1 MRLFP
6 FIVSTI
12 ITLLLIFA
20 LDKKWGSIPPLGK
33 FLSPQQGFWQ
43 NAEPAD
49 YDFSESLCFENLKGS
64 TDVYIDERLVPHI
77 FAENDE
83 DAYFVQGF
91 IHAKFR
97 LWQMEFQTMAAAG
110 RISEI
115 LGSDPRFL
123 RYDREQ
129 RRLGMV
135 YGAENAVKEI
145 NKDPA
150 SKAAVTAYSAG
161 VNAYINS
168 LTESSL
174 PVEYKLL
181 GYKPEKWTN
190 LKVALFLKMMSKD
203 LAGFERDLEFTNA
216 KSVFN
221 TDEMDI
227 IFPQY
232 SDSSVPI
239 VPKGSAFDTAGI
251 VPLPPPTA
259 DSLYFIKDTTLKAV
273 EVYKPNRSNGSN
285 SWALNGSK
293 TKSGAPILCNDP
305 HLGLSLPS
313 IWFEMQISTPEM
325 NVYGASFPGA
335 PTLIIGF
342 NDHVAFGFTNAMR
355 DVKDYYQVRF
365 KDGTKKQYWYNGQ
378 WESTSQ
384 RIEVIK
390 IRGAKDYY
398 DTVAY
403 TTFGPVMYD
412 QDFVADSTNNN
423 AIAVRWVAHDPSNEI
438 GMWIKLNKAKNYS
451 DCAQAIKSFVCP
463 GQNML
468 FASKEGDIGLWQQG
482 KFPARWKGQG
492 LYLMPG
498 EDSSYQWQGYIPQ
511 EENPHVENPPEGFI
525 QSANQQP
532 VDSSYP
538 YFIPGNYIV
547 SRGITLSSRLQQLQQ
562 ATPEQMMVLQND
574 YFHSLAEDMVP
585 LLVKYTDQNKLNAQ
599 EKKYFDEVRSWN
611 FFATPDS
618 RATTIYQAWFDSL
631 EILIW
636 EDQFSKILQP
646 NLSNGVRPDEQT
658 LVEALLKDSAF
669 RYIDDVNTPQVETIE
684 QQITRALQLA
694 SDSLVTEEKEN
705 GLVWW
710 KHKKPAIYHLLRT
723 SVPPFAYLDIPVGGS
738 AHTLNAIKSTHGPSW
753 RMIVHLTAT
762 TEAYG
767 VYPGGQSGNPGSP
780 HYMNFVDTWAKGKYY
795 TLWMMK
801 KNETGDKRIK
811 SRMSFSNS

>member
-1 MRLFP
+1 MR
-6 FIVSTI
+6 IVSFLISTI

-20 LDKKWGSIPPLGK
+20 LNKKWGPVPALGS
-33 FLSPQQGFWQ
+33 FLSPQEGFWQ
-43 NAEPAD
+43 NAEPTD
-49 YDFSESLCFENLKGS
+49 YDFSENLSFKNLKDKV
-64 TDVYIDERLVPHI
+64 DVYIDDRLVPHI
-77 FAENDE
+77 FAQNDE
-83 DAYFVQGF
+83 DAYFVQGY

-135 YGAENAVKEI
+135 YAAENALKEI
-145 NKDPA
+145 NKDPV
-150 SKAAVTAYSAG
+150 SKAAVSSYTAG
-161 VNAYINS
+161 VNSYINDLS
-168 LTESSL
+168 RGNL
-174 PVEYKLL
+174 PIEYKLL
-181 GYKPEKWTN
+181 GYKPERWSN

-221 TDEMDI
+221 TDELNI

-239 VPKGSAFDTAGI
+239 IPKGTVFDAPGI
-251 VPLPPPTA
+251 IPVQPATA
-259 DSLYFIKDTTLKAV
+259 DSLYFKKDTSIRAV
-273 EVYKPNRSNGSN
+273 EVNKPERTNGSN
-285 SWALNGSK
+285 NWALSGSK

-305 HLGLSLPS
+305 HLNLSLPS

-325 NVYGASFPGA
+325 NVYGATFPGS
-335 PTLIIGF
+335 PTIIIGF
-342 NDHVAFGFTNAMR
+342 NDNVAFGFTNAMR
-355 DVKDYYQVRF
+355 DVKDYYQVKF
-365 KDGTKKQYWYNGQ
+365 KDASKKDYWFDNKWQ
-378 WESTSQ
+378 PTAQ

-390 IRGAKDYY
+390 IRDAKDYF

-412 QDFVADSTNNN
+412 QSFVSDSANNT

-438 GMWIKLNKAKNYS
+438 FMWLKLNKAKNYGE
-451 DCAQAIKSFVCP
+451 CEEAIKTFACP

-468 FASKEGDIGLWQQG
+468 FASKEGDIAIWQQG

-492 LYLMPG
+492 LYVMPG
-498 EDSSYQWQGYIPQ
+498 EDQSYKWQGYIPQ
-511 EENPHVENPPEGFI
+511 QENPHIVNPPDGFL

-547 SRGITLSSRLQQLQQ
+547 SRGITLSQRLQVMQQ
-562 ATPEQMMVLQND
+562 ATPEDMMVLQND
-574 YFHSLAEDMVP
+574 YFNSMAEDMVP
-585 LLVKYTDQNKLNAQ
+585 LMMKCADQSKLNDQ
-599 EKKYFDEVRSWN
+599 EKKYLDEVRNWD

-631 EILIW
+631 KILVW
-636 EDQFSKILQP
+636 EDQFSKILLP
-646 NLSNGVRPDEQT
+646 KLSGGVRPDEQT
-658 LVEALLKDSAF
+658 LVEALLRDSSF
-669 RYIDDVNTPQVETIE
+669 KYVDDVNTPQIETIND
-684 QQITRALQLA
+684 QITQALKLA
-694 SDSLVTEEKEN
+694 TTGLVKEEKEN

-723 SVPPFAYLDIPVGGS
+723 SVLPFAYTDIPVGGWH
-738 AHTLNAIKSTHGPSW
+738 HTINAMKSTHGPSW
-753 RMIVHLTAT
+753 RMIVHLTSA

-780 HYMNFVDTWAKGKYY
+780 YYQNFVDTWAKGKYY
-795 TLWMMK
+795 SLWMMK
-801 KNETGDKRIK
+801 KEEAEDKRVKGKI
-811 SRMSFSNS
+811 SFSNS

>member
-1 MRLFP
+1 MR
-6 FIVSTI
+6 IVSFLISTI

-20 LDKKWGSIPPLGK
+20 LNKKWGPVPALGS
-33 FLSPQQGFWQ
+33 FLSPQEGFWQ
-43 NAEPAD
+43 NAEPTD
-49 YDFSESLCFENLKGS
+49 YDFSENLSFKNLKDKV
-64 TDVYIDERLVPHI
+64 DVYIDDRLVPHI
-77 FAENDE
+77 FAQNDE
-83 DAYFVQGF
+83 DAYFVQGY

-135 YGAENAVKEI
+135 YAAENALKEI
-145 NKDPA
+145 NKDPV
-150 SKAAVTAYSAG
+150 SKAAVSSYTAG
-161 VNAYINS
+161 VNSYINDLS
-168 LTESSL
+168 RGNL
-174 PVEYKLL
+174 PIEYKLL
-181 GYKPEKWTN
+181 GYKPERWSN

-221 TDEMDI
+221 TDELNI

-239 VPKGSAFDTAGI
+239 IPKGTVFDAPGI
-251 VPLPPPTA
+251 IPVQPATA
-259 DSLYFIKDTTLKAV
+259 DSLYFKKDTSIRAV
-273 EVYKPNRSNGSN
+273 EVNKPERTNGSN
-285 SWALNGSK
+285 NWALSGSK

-305 HLGLSLPS
+305 HLNLSLPS

-325 NVYGASFPGA
+325 NVYGATFPGS
-335 PTLIIGF
+335 PTIIIGF
-342 NDHVAFGFTNAMR
+342 NDNVAFGFTNAMR
-355 DVKDYYQVRF
+355 DVKDYYQVKF
-365 KDGTKKQYWYNGQ
+365 KDASKKDYWFNNKWQ
-378 WESTSQ
+378 PTAQ

-390 IRGAKDYY
+390 IRDAKDYF

-412 QDFVADSTNNN
+412 QSFVSDSANNT

-438 GMWIKLNKAKNYS
+438 FMWLKLNKAKNYGE
-451 DCAQAIKSFVCP
+451 CEEAIKTFACP

-468 FASKEGDIGLWQQG
+468 FASKEGDIAIWQQG

-492 LYLMPG
+492 LYVMPG
-498 EDSSYQWQGYIPQ
+498 EDQSYKWQGYIPQ
-511 EENPHVENPPEGFI
+511 QENPHIVNPPDGFL

-547 SRGITLSSRLQQLQQ
+547 SRGITLSQRLQVMQQ
-562 ATPEQMMVLQND
+562 ATPEDMMVLQND
-574 YFHSLAEDMVP
+574 YFNSMAEDMVP
-585 LLVKYTDQNKLNAQ
+585 LMMKCADQSKLNDQ
-599 EKKYFDEVRSWN
+599 EKKYLDEVRNWD

-631 EILIW
+631 KILVW
-636 EDQFSKILQP
+636 EDQFSKILLP
-646 NLSNGVRPDEQT
+646 KLSGGVRPDEQT
-658 LVEALLKDSAF
+658 LVEALLRDSSF
-669 RYIDDVNTPQVETIE
+669 KYVDDVNTPQIETIND
-684 QQITRALQLA
+684 QITQALKLA
-694 SDSLVTEEKEN
+694 TTGLVKEEKEN

-723 SVPPFAYLDIPVGGS
+723 SVLPFAYTDIPVGGWH
-738 AHTLNAIKSTHGPSW
+738 HTINAMKSTHGPSW
-753 RMIVHLTAT
+753 RMIVHLTSA

-780 HYMNFVDTWAKGKYY
+780 YYQNFVDTWAKGKYY
-795 TLWMMK
+795 SLWMMK
-801 KNETGDKRIK
+801 KEEAEDKRVKGKI
-811 SRMSFSNS
+811 SFSNS

>member
-1 MRLFP
+1 MR
-6 FIVSTI
+6 IVSFLISTI

-20 LDKKWGSIPPLGK
+20 LNKKWGPVPALGSFLIP
-33 FLSPQQGFWQ
+33 QEGFWQ
-43 NAEPAD
+43 NAEPTD
-49 YDFSESLCFENLKGS
+49 YDFSENLSFKNLKDKV
-64 TDVYIDERLVPHI
+64 DVYIDDRLVPHI
-77 FAENDE
+77 FAQNDE
-83 DAYFVQGF
+83 DAYFVQGY

-135 YGAENAVKEI
+135 YAAENALKEI
-145 NKDPA
+145 NKDPV
-150 SKAAVTAYSAG
+150 SKAAVSSYTAG
-161 VNAYINS
+161 VNSYINDLS
-168 LTESSL
+168 RGNL
-174 PVEYKLL
+174 PIEYKLL
-181 GYKPEKWTN
+181 GYKPERWSN

-221 TDEMDI
+221 TDELNI

-239 VPKGSAFDTAGI
+239 IPKGTVFDAPGI
-251 VPLPPPTA
+251 IPVQPATA
-259 DSLYFIKDTTLKAV
+259 DSLYFKKDTSIRAV
-273 EVYKPNRSNGSN
+273 EVNKPERTNGSN
-285 SWALNGSK
+285 NWALSGSK

-305 HLGLSLPS
+305 HLNLSLPS

-325 NVYGASFPGA
+325 NVYGATFQGS
-335 PTLIIGF
+335 PTIIIGIKD
-342 NDHVAFGFTNAMR
+342 NVAFGFTNAMR
-355 DVKDYYQVRF
+355 DVKDYYQVKF
-365 KDGTKKQYWYNGQ
+365 KDASKKDYWFNNKWQ
-378 WESTSQ
+378 PTAQ

-390 IRGAKDYY
+390 IRDAKDYF

-412 QDFVADSTNNN
+412 QSFVSDSANNT

-438 GMWIKLNKAKNYS
+438 FMWLKLNKAKNYGE
-451 DCAQAIKSFVCP
+451 CEEAIKTFACP

-468 FASKEGDIGLWQQG
+468 FASKEGDIAIWQQG

-492 LYLMPG
+492 LYVMPG
-498 EDSSYQWQGYIPQ
+498 EDQSYKWQGYIPQ
-511 EENPHVENPPEGFI
+511 QENPHIVNPPDGFL

-547 SRGITLSSRLQQLQQ
+547 SRGITLSQRLQVMQQ
-562 ATPEQMMVLQND
+562 ATPEDMMVLQND
-574 YFHSLAEDMVP
+574 YFNSMAEDMVP
-585 LLVKYTDQNKLNAQ
+585 LMMKCADQSKLNDQ
-599 EKKYFDEVRSWN
+599 EKKYLDEVRNWD

-631 EILIW
+631 KILVW
-636 EDQFSKILQP
+636 EDQFSKILLP
-646 NLSNGVRPDEQT
+646 KLSGGVRPDEQT
-658 LVEALLKDSAF
+658 LVEALLRDSSF
-669 RYIDDVNTPQVETIE
+669 KYVDDVNTPQIETIND
-684 QQITRALQLA
+684 QITQALKLA
-694 SDSLVTEEKEN
+694 TTGLVKEEKEN

-723 SVPPFAYLDIPVGGS
+723 SVLPFAYTDIPVGGWH
-738 AHTLNAIKSTHGPSW
+738 HTINAMKSTHGPSW
-753 RMIVHLTAT
+753 RMIVHLTSA

-780 HYMNFVDTWAKGKYY
+780 YYQNFVDTWAKGKYY
-795 TLWMMK
+795 SLWMMK
-801 KNETGDKRIK
+801 KEEAEDKRVKGKI
-811 SRMSFSNS
+811 SFSNS